1 MIGTILFS
9 HWEKLFSLPEKMFFP
24 AEKIPL
30 SALVKSF
37 LNKGENFRKKA
48 TGFSLGILL
57 LFSFME

>member
-9 HWEKLFSLPEKMFFP
+9 HWEKLFSLPEKMFFL
-24 AEKIPL
+24 AEKLPL

-57 LFSFME
+57 LLSFME

>member
-1 MIGTILFS
+1 
-9 HWEKLFSLPEKMFFP
+9 MFFP

-37 LNKGENFRKKA
+37 LNKGKNFRKKA

-57 LFSFME
+57 LLSFME